1 MVLHEVGC
9 CTSPTS
15 PAPPP
20 GSIGQCW
27 EISVGQTGLLI
38 FNIEAGNATKPPTR
52 YWTAPTTKSHSA
64 QHVRSSK
71 VQKPWPTDNINNRH
85 TITKWW
91 TFTMAK
97 TKIEKI
103 LKWHNEARMIKNY
116 LRFISWHKDFHE
128 NKKKCWWYKGWGMH
142 YNLFHHCALI
152 NKKMV
157 LSVCLSMRTCIKDT
171 KLHPTLH
178 FNKITLK

>member
-1 MVLHEVGC
+1 METDVLSFLCYSVLDLILDISEG
-9 CTSPTS
+9 PL
-15 PAPPP
+15 PAPFSACFLHFPP
-20 GSIGQCW
+20 
-27 EISVGQTGLLI
+27 LP
-38 FNIEAGNATKPPTR
+38 TKNNGHTR
-52 YWTAPTTKSHSA
+52 H
-64 QHVRSSK
+64 
-71 VQKPWPTDNINNRH
+71 
-85 TITKWW
+85 TKWW
-91 TFTMAK
+91 TFAMAK

-157 LSVCLSMRTCIKDT
+157 LSVCLSMGTCIKDT
-171 KLHPTLH
+171 KPHPTLH